1 MKLMIVVMKKMR
13 RRRRMIVLLGKLM
26 MIETIEKMRWNQS
39 VVLLLAGGCDFV
51 EEIEESEA
59 T

>member
-1 MKLMIVVMKKMR
+1 MKFMIVVKKMMMM
-13 RRRRMIVLLGKLM
+13 MIVLLGKLG
-26 MIETIEKMRWNQS
+26 MIEKIRKMRWNQS
-39 VVLLLAGGCDFV
+39 VGLLLAGGCDFV

>member
-1 MKLMIVVMKKMR
+1 MKLMIVVKKMR

-26 MIETIEKMRWNQS
+26 MIEKIEKMRWNQS
-39 VVLLLAGGCDFV
+39 VGLLLAGGCDFV
-51 EEIEESEA
+51 EEIEDSEA